1 MTRFS
6 LGLFML
12 ITAANFAAAAP
23 RLRVTRASAPG
34 LVPDALIVGRATC
47 RGATWLLT
55 ETSKLVEVANA
66 DWTVT
71 VRSIRGLRSSDKIWG
86 LACLSDG
93 TLWTLPSPETVA
105 RLDRSGE
112 IVERISVPLPRV
124 ALFAA
129 GDRLLFQQLPI
140 LPNVAALATSPPRQ
154 PATSRVWPGLVGR
167 DAKRR
172 EDQIARNLVNCGLS
186 RALSVP
192 CWFADDP
199 RFTISDGTSV
209 STVVSPAGTPPA
221 DRAAPIWD
229 VALTSAD
236 RYWLLATS
244 AAGPGPRAGAR
255 LFRAHERSGEQLSL
269 ELEPLARLVLS
280 ATESRC
286 LLLTATGSVMEVVVQ
301 P

>member
-1 MTRFS
+1 
-6 LGLFML
+6 ML

-23 RLRVTRASAPG
+23 QLRLTRASAPG

-47 RGATWLLT
+47 RGTTWLLT
-55 ETSKLVEVANA
+55 ETGKLVEVADA

-71 VRSIRGLRSSDKIWG
+71 VRSIRGLRSSDNIWG

-93 TLWTLPSPETVA
+93 TLWTLSSPGTVA

-112 IVERISVPLPRV
+112 IVERIRVPLPRV

-154 PATSRVWPGLVGR
+154 PATSRAWPGLVGR

-172 EDQIARNLVNCGLS
+172 EDQIARNLVNCGLP
-186 RALSVP
+186 RGLSVP
-192 CWFADDP
+192 CWFVDDP
-199 RFTISDGTSV
+199 SFTISDGASV
-209 STVVSPAGTPPA
+209 STVASPTGTPPA
-221 DRAAPIWD
+221 DRAAPIRD

-244 AAGPGPRAGAR
+244 AGGPVPPAGTR
-255 LFRAHERSGEQLSL
+255 LFRGHERSGEQLSL
-269 ELEPLARLVLS
+269 KLAPLARLMLS

-286 LLLTATGSVMEVVVQ
+286 LLLTVTGSIMEVVVQ

>member
-1 MTRFS
+1 
-6 LGLFML
+6 ML

-23 RLRVTRASAPG
+23 QLRVTRASAPG
-34 LVPDALIVGRATC
+34 LVPDALIVGRAAC

-55 ETSKLVEVANA
+55 ETSKLVEVADA

-93 TLWTLPSPETVA
+93 TLWTMASPTSTA

-112 IVERISVPLPRV
+112 IVERVDVSLPRV

-140 LPNVAALATSPPRQ
+140 LPNVGALAASLPRR
-154 PATSRVWPGLVGR
+154 PEASRTWPGLVGR
-167 DAKRR
+167 NAPGR
-172 EDQIARNLVNCGLS
+172 EQQIARNLVNCGL
-186 RALSVP
+186 ALGMFVP

-209 STVVSPAGTPPA
+209 RTVVPPVGTPPA
-221 DRAAPIWD
+221 DRGAPIWD
-229 VALTSAD
+229 VALTAD
-236 RYWLLATS
+236 GYWLLAMF
-244 AAGPGPRAGAR
+244 AGGPGPRAGAR
-255 LFRAHERSGEQLSL
+255 LLRARERSGEQASIDIK
-269 ELEPLARLVLS
+269 PPARLVLS
-280 ATESRC
+280 ATASRC
-286 LLLTATGSVMEVVVQ
+286 VLLTVAGSVMEVVAQ